1 MLVYTAILLS
11 VIGTVYTYSSAFIA
25 ETCRN
30 QAGVK
35 SVTLYNHGSDV
46 TEFHIATGNDL

>member
-1 MLVYTAILLS
+1 MLGYTAILLS
-11 VIGTVYTYSSAFIA
+11 VISTAYTYSSAFIA

-30 QAGVK
+30 QAASK